1 LRAVVLESVILSAFG
16 AVLLG
21 SLLFH
26 VKIVYALLVGLCL
39 FEGYALARS
48 FSWREVLSMCWRG
61 VKTTRGLLLLFVLI
75 GLLTALW
82 RASGTIP
89 VIVSYASNLIHPQ
102 SFILVAFLLNAA
114 MSLLTGSALGTAA
127 TMGVICATMA
137 QTMGINPA
145 WVGGAILSGSYFGNR
160 LSPISSMALLTA
172 NITGTEIYSNVR
184 NMLRTSWFPLL
195 LSCAVYLV
203 VGFCFSGEL
212 GEVAL
217 SSAKSVRELFAQE
230 FSLSLWGVL
239 PAILMVVLSML
250 RVKSSR
256 VLLSSA
262 LCALV
267 IALLVEYRDVA
278 SLWEFLVYGFHSQMP
293 DLSKMINGG
302 GLLSMVNVFLIVFI
316 AGCFGG
322 IFKGTE
328 LLSPLKKCVCF
339 LEKSTN
345 SFVAMLVASIVAAC
359 VSCNQTLTIILTNQ
373 LTSSAERSPEHQAL
387 DLYDTAVTV
396 IALVPWSVATSIVL
410 VAAQASSISVCCACF
425 LYLLPLS
432 RLFTCRHKTQ
442 K

>member
-1 LRAVVLESVILSAFG
+1 MVLESVILSAFG

-39 FEGYALARS
+39 FVGYALARS

-339 LEKSTN
+339 LEKKHE
-345 SFVAMLVASIVAAC
+345 FVCGDACGVYRGGLCFLQPDAHHYFDEPVDFFCGTVAG
-359 VSCNQTLTIILTNQ
+359 
-373 LTSSAERSPEHQAL
+373 TSGVGSLRYGGNG
-387 DLYDTAVTV
+387 D
-396 IALVPWSVATSIVL
+396 
-410 VAAQASSISVCCACF
+410 CACAVVCSDFDCACGSPGFVNFCLLCLF
-425 LYLLPLS
+425 LVFASVEQAFYL
-432 RLFTCRHKTQ
+432 Q
-442 K
+442 A

>member
-1 LRAVVLESVILSAFG
+1 MVLEFVVLSAFG
-16 AVLLG
+16 VVLLG

-39 FEGYALARS
+39 FVGYALARS
-48 FSWREVLSMCWRG
+48 FSWHQVLSMCWRG

-102 SFILVAFLLNAA
+102 SFILVTFLLNAA

-137 QTMGINPA
+137 QTMGISPA

-184 NMLRTSWFPLL
+184 NMLRTTWFPLL

-203 VGFCFSGEL
+203 VGFCFSGESG
-212 GEVAL
+212 GEAL
-217 SSAKSVRELFAQE
+217 SSAVSVRELFAQE

-262 LCALV
+262 LCAFV
-267 IALLVEYRDVA
+267 IALLVEQRSFS
-278 SLWEFLVYGFHSQMP
+278 SLLEFLVYGFHSQMP
-293 DLSKMINGG
+293 NLNKMINGG
-302 GLLSMVNVFLIVFI
+302 GLLSMVNVFLIVVI

-339 LEKSTN
+339 LEKRTN
-345 SFVAMLVASIVAAC
+345 SFVSMLVASIVAAC

-373 LTSSAERSPEHQAL
+373 LTPSAERSPEHQAL
-387 DLYDTAVTV
+387 NLYDTAVTV

-410 VAAQASSISVCCACF
+410 VAAQAPSISVCCACF

-432 RLFTCRHKTQ
+432 RLFTCRHKNQ